1 MANRRGKSINSGRFY
16 FLGSKITADRNCN
29 HEIKRCFL
37 LGRKAITNLD
47 RLLGLPGG
55 SDYKE
60 SAHNVGDLGW
70 EDPLERERLP
80 TPVFLPGEFHGQRTL
95 VGCSPWGH
103 KELDMT
109 E

>member
-1 MANRRGKSINSGRFY
+1 METVTDFISLA
-16 FLGSKITADRNCN
+16 SKITVDGDCS
-29 HEIKRCFL
+29 HEIKRCLL

-47 RLLGLPGG
+47 SLLGLPGG
-55 SDYKE
+55 FGYKE
-60 SAHNVGDLGW
+60 SVHSVGDLGW

-80 TPVFLPGEFHGQRTL
+80 TPVFLPGEFHGQRSL
-95 VGCSPWGH
+95 AGCSPWGH